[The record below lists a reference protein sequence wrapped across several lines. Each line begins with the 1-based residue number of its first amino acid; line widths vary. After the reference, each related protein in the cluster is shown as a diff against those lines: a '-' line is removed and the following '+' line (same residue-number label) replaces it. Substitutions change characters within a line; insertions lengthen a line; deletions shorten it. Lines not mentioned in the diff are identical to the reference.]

1 MSESQEILGSKEKPI
16 PELKLN
22 GFVGFDSLPYQLVRK
37 SQSSGFQFNIMCVGE
52 TGMGKTTLI
61 QSLFNMNLDFEPC
74 SNELKTVELRSKLC
88 EVCEGGVRVKLR
100 VVETAGFGDQL
111 DKDKS
116 VKIICDYINEQFET
130 YLKEELKIRRCL
142 AYYDDTRIHACLY
155 FISPTGHGLKALD
168 VVTMKEL
175 SKRVNVIPLIAKAD
189 TACKD
194 ELVLFKQKILS
205 ELKARISK
213 SINFP
218 STMKQCERRM
228 RSALNK
234 LLPFAIV
241 GSTDFVPKED
251 GRLVRARRYPWG
263 IVEVENEMHC
273 DFVKLREALLRINE
287 DSLRERTHN
296 ILYERYRRDRLRE
309 MKMRD
314 GDAGPKMMETSQQ
327 RQLEF
332 KDEMR
337 KREKQYSTKV
347 LNMRS
352 REISEQFEKEQRN
365 LEQST
370 NLVMEE
376 KAKLES
382 SRNNSGGKKRK

>member
-1 MSESQEILGSKEKPI
+1 MPKQWIPI
-16 PELKLN
+16 QHH
-22 GFVGFDSLPYQLVRK
+22 V
-37 SQSSGFQFNIMCVGE
+37 CGE

-61 QSLFNMNLDFEPC
+61 QSLFNMNVDFEPC
-74 SNELKTVELRSKLC
+74 NNELKTVELRTKMC

-142 AYYDDTRIHACLY
+142 TYYDDTRIHACLY

-175 SKRVNVIPLIAKAD
+175 SKRVNVIPVIAKAD

-194 ELVLFKQKILS
+194 ELVRFKQKILS
-205 ELKARISK
+205 ELKAQNID
-213 SINFP
+213 IYQFP
-218 STMKQCERRM
+218 IDDETVRKENA
-228 RSALNK
+228 ALNK

-241 GSTDFVPKED
+241 GSVDFVPKED

-263 IVEVENEMHC
+263 MVEVENEEHC
-273 DFVKLREALLRINE
+273 DFVKLREAMLRINE

-296 ILYERYRRDRLRE
+296 VLYERYRRDRLRE

-314 GDAGPKMMETSQQ
+314 GDAGPKMMEASQQ
-327 RQLEF
+327 RQMEF
-332 KDEMR
+332 KEEMK
-337 KREKQYSTKV
+337 KREKQYSDEFQMRVSKKEAELKHREEV
-347 LNMRS
+347 LNLRH
-352 REISEQFEKEQRN
+352 REISEQFERDQKSIDQSIN
-365 LEQST
+365 LM
-370 NLVMEE
+370 LEE
-376 KAKLES
+376 KARLES